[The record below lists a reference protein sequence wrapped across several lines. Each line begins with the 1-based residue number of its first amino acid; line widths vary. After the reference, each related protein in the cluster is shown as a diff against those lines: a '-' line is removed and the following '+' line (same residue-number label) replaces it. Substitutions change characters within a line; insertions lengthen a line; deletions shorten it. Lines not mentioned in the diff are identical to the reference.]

1 MNDSRT
7 EDLKVEGRVWI
18 TKLET
23 IESRLHIP
31 FSIWWRGEDLNCS
44 LSDTPLC
51 HLLGESFT
59 SLIYFCNFLAI

>member
-51 HLLGESFT
+51 HLL
-59 SLIYFCNFLAI
+59 